1 MEHATPGGIG
11 PVLFASLP
19 GWAITVMYV
28 AVTALPLVLTICLLC
43 SGALAHAAC
52 SVAVVI
58 VNGRVEHAPRNG
70 RVRVQLVYPK
80 QKKGEL
86 GETTLEDGSFRIQIP
101 FLTESRRPVLVN
113 LPEKCDRKPE
123 TVVVSLVE
131 ADHEDDHVSLDLAR
145 DFKLA
150 DPSAYASRSE
160 IVLRGPPG
168 AP

>member
-1 MEHATPGGIG
+1 MYLA
-11 PVLFASLP
+11 
-19 GWAITVMYV
+19 VM
-28 AVTALPLVLTICLLC
+28 ALPLVLAICVFC
-43 SGALAHAAC
+43 SGALAHASC
-52 SVAVVI
+52 SVDVVI

-131 ADHEDDHVSLDLAR
+131 ADHEYDHVSLELAR

-150 DPSAYASRSE
+150 DPSAYALRSE

>member
-1 MEHATPGGIG
+1 MYLA
-11 PVLFASLP
+11 
-19 GWAITVMYV
+19 VM
-28 AVTALPLVLTICLLC
+28 ALPLVLAICVFC
-43 SGALAHAAC
+43 SGALAHASC
-52 SVAVVI
+52 SVDVVI

-70 RVRVQLVYPK
+70 RVRVQLIYPK

-131 ADHEDDHVSLDLAR
+131 ADHEYDHVSLELAR

-150 DPSAYASRSE
+150 DPSAYAPRSA